1 MTVPI
6 TTHCP
11 LFASLFLKAE
21 YLKSK
26 CSVSFACLRGWP
38 APEEA
43 GRLSD
48 QIEAVKKT
56 HVVTPAHSR
65 GAASFESRASG
76 IGVT

>member
-1 MTVPI
+1 MTAPI

-11 LFASLFLKAE
+11 LLASLFLKAE
-21 YLKSK
+21 YLNSK
-26 CSVSFACLRGWP
+26 VSVSFAYSRGDRPLRR
-38 APEEA
+38 A

-48 QIEAVKKT
+48 RIEAVKT

-65 GAASFESRASG
+65 GAASLESRASG